1 MASGVAISDDGII
14 KVFDD
19 TKARKSST
27 PEEVKKCKVLMF
39 FCLNEDKNIILKKGK
54 EILVGDLGQTVE
66 DEPYVTFVQMLQI
79 STATMPT
86 MM

>member
-1 MASGVAISDDGII
+1 MASGVAISDGII

-54 EILVGDLGQTVE
+54 EILIGDLGQTVE
-66 DEPYVTFVQMLQI
+66 DKPYVTSVQMLQI